1 MSDFKALPQ
10 VNQISIQVKLDG
22 FIEACFQ
29 MTRAHNIG
37 LAEAAD
43 LTIRALLREL
53 AAHHL
58 EPVRASELWA
68 AAVRDILLPAS
79 IDSANLN

>member
-22 FIEACFQ
+22 FIEACFHV
-29 MTRAHNIG
+29 TRVHNIG

-58 EPVRASELWA
+58 DPAKASAIWSA
-68 AAVRDILLPAS
+68 AAEELLPLTS
-79 IDSANLN
+79 GSAAQLN

>member
-29 MTRAHNIG
+29 LARAHNIG
-37 LAEAAD
+37 LAEATD
-43 LTIRALLREL
+43 LTMRALLREL
-53 AAHHL
+53 AGHNVNVEVATGIWL
-58 EPVRASELWA
+58 A
-68 AAVRDILLPAS
+68 AAKEVLPPAPA
-79 IDSANLN
+79 DHPNLN